1 MTATQWGWKGWI
13 AVSIATWVLI
23 AAGGAITGISVMRG
37 RMDMRA
43 ATISWLV
50 RIGMALAVVF
60 DMTVKPEALVA
71 VIVILAGA
79 VLGGAASAILPRR
92 PQPA

>member
-1 MTATQWGWKGWI
+1 
-13 AVSIATWVLI
+13 
-23 AAGGAITGISVMRG
+23 
-37 RMDMRA
+37 MDMRT

-71 VIVILAGA
+71 VIVVLAGA
-79 VLGGAASAILPRR
+79 VLGGAAAAILPRR